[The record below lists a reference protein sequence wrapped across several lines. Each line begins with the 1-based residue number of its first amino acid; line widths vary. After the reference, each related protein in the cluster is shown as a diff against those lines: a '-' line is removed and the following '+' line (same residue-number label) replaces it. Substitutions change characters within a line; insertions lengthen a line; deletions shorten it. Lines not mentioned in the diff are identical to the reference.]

1 MSMKDEKNR
10 IAMGSCDIY
19 MTEFTGSTFADIPED
34 SVLETAANLIGRTKD
49 GATFSYN
56 TTSYTAKSDDGIAQR
71 TEITEQTVTLA
82 FGLITW
88 NGNTI
93 QKIIPTAVVVV
104 QAIEGSEKKRRR
116 TTGKSIGNADGK
128 VYVVRAVHKDKVKG
142 DVKYT
147 IIGKNLEGFSAA
159 YKPGAETT
167 ITPTITAEPDGNG
180 DLFIID
186 EYDVEGTV
194 SGS

>member
-1 MSMKDEKNR
+1 MAMKNEKNR

-19 MTEFTGSTFADIPED
+19 MTEFTGSTFADIPDD
-34 SVLETAANLIGRTKD
+34 STLETEENFIGRTKD
-49 GATFSYN
+49 GATFTYN
-56 TTSYTAKSDDGIAQR
+56 TSSYTAKSDDGIAQR
-71 TEITEQTVTLA
+71 TEITEQTVTLS

-88 NGNTI
+88 NGDTI
-93 QKIIPTAVVVV
+93 QKLIPTANVVL

-116 TTGKSIGNADGK
+116 TTGKSLSNADGK
-128 VYVVRAVHKDKVKG
+128 VYIIRAVHKDKVKG

-159 YKPGAETT
+159 YKPGTETT

-186 EYDVEGTV
+186 EYDVEETETE
-194 SGS
+194 S